1 MGYRLPDEKRLRSVL
16 AEVVESSGGVRTLGR
31 LADLVGEAL
40 ARDDPR
46 YRVSRERLRRVAVT
60 SAQIRVQIHTRRSPS
75 RRLREACPVCGSRMK
90 RLENQTLSG
99 TRVVLEARCPTC
111 PYWTGRA
118 RRIPTRY
125 VFQSRHAPDD
135 NGQTPKTNADMSTH

>member
-1 MGYRLPDEKRLRSVL
+1 MGYRLPDENRLRSVL
-16 AEVVESSGGVRTLGR
+16 VEVVDRSGGVRTLNR
-31 LADLVGEAL
+31 LVDLVGQAL

-46 YRVSRERLRRVAVT
+46 YRVSGERLRRIAVT
-60 SAQIRVQIHTRRSPS
+60 SEAIRVQIHTRRSPS
-75 RRLREACPVCGSRMK
+75 RRLQKSCPVCGSRMK
-90 RLENQTLSG
+90 RLENETLSG

-125 VFQSRHAPDD
+125 VFQSRR
-135 NGQTPKTNADMSTH
+135 GSKST